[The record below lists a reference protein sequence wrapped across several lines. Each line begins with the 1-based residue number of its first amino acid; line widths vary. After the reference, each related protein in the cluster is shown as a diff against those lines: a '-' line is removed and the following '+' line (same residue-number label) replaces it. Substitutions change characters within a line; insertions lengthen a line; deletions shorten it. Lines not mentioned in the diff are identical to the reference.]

1 MKRLTLLSLTLA
13 ALTAFSSLAS
23 ADTSGWSPNTRV
35 RHGVRSG
42 QLTRAETMRLRMGRL
57 QIRRLERM
65 AWADGRL
72 TRREALML
80 QRAKQA
86 QSRAIFRLKHN
97 GRYA

>member
-1 MKRLTLLSLTLA
+1 
-13 ALTAFSSLAS
+13 
-23 ADTSGWSPNTRV
+23 
-35 RHGVRSG
+35 
-42 QLTRAETMRLRMGRL
+42 MGRL

-86 QSRAIFRLKHN
+86 QSRAIFRLEHN